1 MNVGK
6 LLAALIIAMM
16 LAVALGL
23 GIMISKA
30 LYLLPSPWDVISNIM
45 FAVLGLT
52 AIVYVWLGK
61 LEEKKKGGTE
71 HGED

>member
-6 LLAALIIAMM
+6 LLAALIIAVT
-16 LAVALGL
+16 LAVAFGI
-23 GIMISKA
+23 GIMINKA

-45 FAVLGLT
+45 FAVLGMT
-52 AIVYVWLGK
+52 AIVYIWLGK
-61 LEEKKKGGTE
+61 LEKKGGSE

>member
-16 LAVALGL
+16 LAVAFGI

-30 LYLLPSPWDVISNIM
+30 LYLLPSPWGIVSNIV
-45 FAVLGLT
+45 FGVLGLT
-52 AIVYVWLGK
+52 ATVYAWLGK
-61 LEEKKKGGTE
+61 LEKKGGPD